1 MLLVKHPFIN
11 VCNNM
16 PTFQFQVDDFD
27 TFLPDKKLTSSKYT
41 HQKLILLEHQ
51 IIMTWNT
58 SGQSNMQSVCHKW
71 YQLLRELS
79 YCFKKKTETNSR
91 IQCKIPD
98 MLDDFTV
105 EWFVCYKSLYCIRF
119 TRSVHKSRKRT
130 HFSWAKSQVTNK
142 SSQKN
147 GAKLFSEL
155 DTEAWSDWKASS
167 RLQLPIGSEANPK
180 SPKCTFKGK
189 RCNLTPRIWLGPAT
203 LNVSTVNS
211 LMSTAPL
218 GT

>member
-1 MLLVKHPFIN
+1 MLLAKQPFIN

-58 SGQSNMQSVCHKW
+58 SWAIKYAICVLYMIPIFERII
-71 YQLLRELS
+71 LLLQ
-79 YCFKKKTETNSR
+79 KKTETNSR

-105 EWFVCYKSLYCIRF
+105 E
-119 TRSVHKSRKRT
+119 
-130 HFSWAKSQVTNK
+130 
-142 SSQKN
+142 
-147 GAKLFSEL
+147 
-155 DTEAWSDWKASS
+155 
-167 RLQLPIGSEANPK
+167 
-180 SPKCTFKGK
+180 
-189 RCNLTPRIWLGPAT
+189 
-203 LNVSTVNS
+203 
-211 LMSTAPL
+211 
-218 GT
+218 

>member
-58 SGQSNMQSVCHKW
+58 SWAIKYAICVLYMIPIFERII
-71 YQLLRELS
+71 LLLQ
-79 YCFKKKTETNSR
+79 KKKTETNLR

-98 MLDDFTV
+98 MLDDSTV
-105 EWFVCYKSLYCIRF
+105 E
-119 TRSVHKSRKRT
+119 
-130 HFSWAKSQVTNK
+130 
-142 SSQKN
+142 
-147 GAKLFSEL
+147 
-155 DTEAWSDWKASS
+155 
-167 RLQLPIGSEANPK
+167 
-180 SPKCTFKGK
+180 
-189 RCNLTPRIWLGPAT
+189 
-203 LNVSTVNS
+203 
-211 LMSTAPL
+211 
-218 GT
+218 